1 MKRKLA
7 LLMHPMA
14 LRLAL
19 LLLFLVPASCSKD
32 QIPVGP
38 NHVALNSK
46 GALSA
51 GPTPVAPDQGV
62 LAVTSLNSIGS
73 FCSANHLV
81 LVSTLPMPA
90 AGLYGQMYY
99 CLVRTDDGSSF
110 ANKNKAGWSSQLS
123 WWSNNSDVRLSDKD
137 IIQPDRDGL
146 TFDDHHTW
154 SSATEYLG
162 QPAFDQVRLTQ
173 ARSVSQGAGVVI
185 ATLDTGVEQTHPL
198 FQSSPAASFAA
209 GGNYTT
215 MPPTGGTPDVAT
227 SSEDDDNDGYANDG
241 VGHGTAVAGLLYTGA
256 RQATIRVYKVLDD
269 EGRGT
274 IFGLAKAMR
283 AAALANVNII
293 SLSLGFLDEDPLD
306 GVEGN
311 DMVHHV
317 IQGAAAQG
325 IVIVASAGN
334 LNSTTLEYPAAY
346 DEVVSVTAVDNGD
359 VRCPFSSY
367 GPTVDVAAPGQEVVS
382 AVCSFWAPLQYV
394 KISGTSAAVPWVS
407 AAIAVTKAAR
417 SCTAAQ
423 ASDFVTGEDYVVN
436 IDALNPGYDLGSGR
450 VDMAAAAGY
459 VGTKP

>member
-1 MKRKLA
+1 MKRRLA
-7 LLMHPMA
+7 SLVHPMA

-19 LLLFLVPASCSKD
+19 LLVFLVPASCSKD
-32 QIPVGP
+32 QVPVGP
-38 NHVALNSK
+38 THVAISSG
-46 GALSA
+46 GARSS
-51 GPTPVAPDQGV
+51 GPKPVAPDQGV
-62 LAVTSLNSIGS
+62 LAVTSLNTIGS
-73 FCSANHLV
+73 FCIANHLV

-110 ANKNKAGWSSQLS
+110 ANKNKADWSTQLS
-123 WWSNNSDVRLSDKD
+123 WWSNNSNVWLSDDD
-137 IIQPDRDGL
+137 IVQPDRDGL

-154 SSATEYLG
+154 SSATEYLS
-162 QPAFDQVRLTQ
+162 QPAFDQVRLRE
-173 ARSVSQGAGVVI
+173 ARNVSQGAGVVI

-227 SSEDDDNDGYANDG
+227 NSEDDDDDGYANDG

-256 RQATIRVYKVLDD
+256 RQATIRVYKVLDE

-274 IFGLAKAMR
+274 LFGLAKAIR
-283 AAALANVNII
+283 AAALANVDII
-293 SLSLGFLDEDPLD
+293 SLSLGFLDEDPND
-306 GVEGN
+306 DMEGN

-325 IVIVASAGN
+325 IAIVASAGN
-334 LNSTTLEYPAAY
+334 LNSTTPEYPAAY
-346 DEVVSVTAVDNGD
+346 NEVTSVAAVDNQD
-359 VRCPFSSY
+359 VRCVFSSY
-367 GPTVDVAAPGQEVVS
+367 GPTVDIAAPGQEVVS

-407 AAIAVTKAAR
+407 AAIAVTKVAR
-417 SCTAAQ
+417 LCTAAE
-423 ASDFVTGEDYVVN
+423 AVVFVTGDDYVVN

-459 VGTKP
+459 GGLEE